1 MEVHYNIEL
10 HCDTSDGADSVTTPE
25 GTVICPGPGLAD
37 AGRNGPSPETLLIA
51 AVSTS
56 YSITLSHVLRE
67 ACLPRSRVSVRAD
80 GVAVSSH
87 GGSRF
92 TRVRVNPTIRGADVR
107 RRDAYEK
114 AATIAR
120 DDCPIG
126 RSIRGNVAYIV
137 GDVVLL
143 RSAE

>member
-1 MEVHYNIEL
+1 MEVHYSIEL
-10 HCDTSDGADSVTTPE
+10 HWNTSEGAGSITTPG
-25 GTVICPGPGLAD
+25 GTLAYSGMGLTD
-37 AGRNGPSPETLLIA
+37 AGCNGPSPETLLIA
-51 AVSTS
+51 AISTS
-56 YSITLSHVLRE
+56 YSVTLSNVLRE

-80 GVAVSSH
+80 GVAVNSH
-87 GGSRF
+87 GGPKF
-92 TRVRVNPTIRGADVR
+92 TRVRVSPTIRGADVL

-137 GDVVLL
+137 GDVMLL